1 MNDDVHSRRGA
12 LRSAPNI
19 AAPSGGELEDPRES
33 PVLDDMAIYARVDEA
48 MRVQL
53 GRKPVLADMAKTV
66 VANARVLAKA
76 LGFDDNPAAIMGAAI
91 AAVAH
96 HTKDANR

>member
-1 MNDDVHSRRGA
+1 VN
-12 LRSAPNI
+12 
-19 AAPSGGELEDPRES
+19 DPRENF
-33 PVLDDMAIYARVDEA
+33 VLEDMAIYARVDEA

-76 LGFDDNPAAIMGAAI
+76 LGFDDNPATIMGAAM

-96 HTKDANR
+96 HTKDDRP